1 MINQVKLDR
10 STQISEICQS
20 TRQIK
25 VGQYAIFKY
34 ITKHEIYLN
43 NDDQKEKRSGSVNP

>member
-1 MINQVKLDR
+1 MSINQ
-10 STQISEICQS
+10 
-20 TRQIK
+20 RQIK
-25 VGQYAIFKY
+25 VGQYATFKY